1 MPETRDEEI
10 KRIVENRRR
19 NAEIKRAE
27 QIKKRNM
34 TLAGIAGVVILLIL
48 IIIIG
53 VSCSSKKGNKSAKET
68 TAEATTVE
76 VTTVVETTTVEET
89 TNKKNAAAE
98 TTVKAV
104 ETTKTENQSES
115 ATTGDN
121 ASASTSMYTNDGV
134 NLRSEASTD
143 SSDNVVTTIEK
154 GEKVEVLSNEGDWT
168 RIKYNGKTGYVAT
181 RFLSEKNVYD
191 EKRIIITR
199 IH

>member
-89 TNKKNAAAE
+89 TNKRNAAAE

-115 ATTGDN
+115 ATAGDN

-191 EKRIIITR
+191 E
-199 IH
+199 

>member
-68 TAEATTVE
+68 TAEATTIE

-191 EKRIIITR
+191 E
-199 IH
+199 

>member
-89 TNKKNAAAE
+89 TNKKNAEAE
-98 TTVKAV
+98 TTVKVV

-191 EKRIIITR
+191 E
-199 IH
+199 

>member
-68 TAEATTVE
+68 TAEAITVE

-89 TNKKNAAAE
+89 TNKKNAEAE

-191 EKRIIITR
+191 E
-199 IH
+199 

>member
-89 TNKKNAAAE
+89 TNKKNAEAE

-143 SSDNVVTTIEK
+143 SSDNVVTIIEK

-191 EKRIIITR
+191 E
-199 IH
+199 

>member
-89 TNKKNAAAE
+89 TNKKNAEAE

-181 RFLSEKNVYD
+181 RFLSKKNVYD
-191 EKRIIITR
+191 E
-199 IH
+199 

>member
-181 RFLSEKNVYD
+181 RFLSDKNVYD
-191 EKRIIITR
+191 E
-199 IH
+199 

>member
-19 NAEIKRAE
+19 NAEIKRAG

-191 EKRIIITR
+191 E
-199 IH
+199 

>member
-89 TNKKNAAAE
+89 TNKKNAEAE

-191 EKRIIITR
+191 E
-199 IH
+199 

>member
-53 VSCSSKKGNKSAKET
+53 VSCSSKKGNKSAKEA

-89 TNKKNAAAE
+89 TNKKNAEAE
-98 TTVKAV
+98 TIVKAV

-191 EKRIIITR
+191 E
-199 IH
+199 

>member
-89 TNKKNAAAE
+89 TNNKNAEAE

-181 RFLSEKNVYD
+181 RFLSKKNVYD
-191 EKRIIITR
+191 E
-199 IH
+199 

>member
-1 MPETRDEEI
+1 MPETRGEEI

-191 EKRIIITR
+191 E
-199 IH
+199 

>member
-19 NAEIKRAE
+19 NAGIKRAE

-191 EKRIIITR
+191 E
-199 IH
+199 

>member
-104 ETTKTENQSES
+104 ETTKTENQTES

-191 EKRIIITR
+191 E
-199 IH
+199 

>member
-48 IIIIG
+48 IIIFG

-181 RFLSEKNVYD
+181 RFLSEKYVYD
-191 EKRIIITR
+191 E
-199 IH
+199 

>member
-89 TNKKNAAAE
+89 TNKKNAEAE

-121 ASASTSMYTNDGV
+121 ASESTSMYTNDGV

-191 EKRIIITR
+191 E
-199 IH
+199 